1 MIILLYQKLLIGSK
15 PFFISI
21 GPGGPFEIHRH
32 PELELSY
39 CVTGSCDILCENK
52 LYTLSAGDFALI
64 PSMAAHE
71 MPDGQDPTCQKITLE
86 FGYAL
91 LGEHFGLLS
100 ERYEKCRVFRKQE
113 LGHTEH
119 FSKLAALTEETLDAY
134 RSASDYRD
142 LTIKANLF
150 KISELL
156 LQLQE
161 GAEPSQIKSRKL
173 HDIKKIDKALETI
186 YNSYFMPLNI
196 ESVSAS
202 CGYSK
207 AISARSL
214 KTSPATPSTIP
225 LTATGSR
232 SPAPCWGRP
241 TIPSKELPRR
251 PALPTPKASAG
262 SSGKL
267 WEKAPE
273 NTEKVWAQI
282 TKSVKKQRR
291 KLRCFFI
298 LHNDRL
304 LCKRAYRL
312 R

>member
-1 MIILLYQKLLIGSK
+1 VIVLLYQKLLIGSK
-15 PFFISI
+15 PYFISI
-21 GPGGPFEIHRH
+21 GPGGPFEVHRH

-71 MPDGQDPTCQKITLE
+71 MPDGQDPACQKITLE

-91 LGEHFGLLS
+91 LGEHFSLLS
-100 ERYEKCRVFRKQE
+100 DRYEKCRCFRKQE
-113 LGHTEH
+113 LGHTES

-161 GAEPSQIKSRKL
+161 GSEASQQKNRKL

-207 AISARSL
+207 SNFCKIF
-214 KTSPATPSTIP
+214 KNI
-225 LTATGSR
+225 TGNTFHDTLNRHRIEIACTLLGETNDSIEKIAQETGFADAKSFCR
-232 SPAPCWGRP
+232 VFRKIMG
-241 TIPSKELPRR
+241 K
-251 PALPTPKASAG
+251 SAG
-262 SSGKL
+262 
-267 WEKAPE
+267 EYR
-273 NTEKVWAQI
+273 
-282 TKSVKKQRR
+282 KSVGAEKK
-291 KLRCFFI
+291 
-298 LHNDRL
+298 
-304 LCKRAYRL
+304 KR
-312 R
+312 